1 MAALRN
7 TKHERIARLLA
18 EGANQTAAYVAS
30 YGGTRETA
38 ASSCARLLR
47 HPVSGPLITMRV
59 QELRDRLS
67 RAIGETIEDITT
79 SRPLTRD
86 WVLEELRLTV
96 ERAKK
101 GNQNSVVNKSLEL
114 LGKELGM
121 FVDRSDVTMSL
132 DQLTLDDLRKLAT
145 ELEKDP
151 DVQRLRAE
159 QPKPGLM
166 N

>member
-1 MAALRN
+1 M
-7 TKHERIARLLA
+7 
-18 EGANQTAAYVAS
+18 
-30 YGGTRETA
+30 
-38 ASSCARLLR
+38 
-47 HPVSGPLITMRV
+47 
-59 QELRDRLS
+59 
-67 RAIGETIEDITT
+67 
-79 SRPLTRD
+79 
-86 WVLEELRLTV
+86 